1 MPCPTLPELG
11 KITWRRGRGREER
24 REVVNAPTDGLVA
37 EIERLIEF
45 VAKEKETA
53 QEMSQHFSR
62 RIKEQEARITFADR
76 LHDRLRE
83 VERAL
88 ADKQDLSVQDVCRRL
103 GLDFYED
110 KDGRLRMKKTGR
122 LFGFDKRKRGRS

>member
-1 MPCPTLPELG
+1 MHVA
-11 KITWRRGRGREER
+11 K
-24 REVVNAPTDGLVA
+24 DGLTA

-45 VAKEKETA
+45 VLKEKETA
-53 QEMSQHFSR
+53 QEMRQHFRR

-88 ADKQDLSVQDVCRRL
+88 ADKQDLSVQEICRRT

-110 KDGRLRMKKTGR
+110 KDGRLRIKKPGR

>member
-1 MPCPTLPELG
+1 MKTAKGSL
-11 KITWRRGRGREER
+11 
-24 REVVNAPTDGLVA
+24 AA
-37 EIERLIEF
+37 EIEQLIEY
-45 VAKEKETA
+45 VVKEKETA
-53 QEMSQHFSR
+53 QEMSAHFKR

-88 ADKQDLSVQDVCRRL
+88 ADKQDLSVQEVCRRL

-110 KDGRLRMKKTGR
+110 KDGRPRIKKPGR
-122 LFGFDKRKRGRS
+122 LFGFDKRKRGKS

>member
-1 MPCPTLPELG
+1 
-11 KITWRRGRGREER
+11 
-24 REVVNAPTDGLVA
+24 VNVAKDGLTA

-45 VAKEKETA
+45 VEKEKETA
-53 QEMSQHFSR
+53 QEMRQHFMR
-62 RIKEQEARITFADR
+62 RIKEHEARITFADR

-88 ADKQDLSVQDVCRRL
+88 ADKQDLSVQEVCRHL

-110 KDGRLRMKKTGR
+110 KDGRPRIAKPGR
-122 LFGFDKRKRGRS
+122 FLGSGKRKAGRP